1 MQERIKRNKSEVE
14 HQRLRDF
21 LFGDP
26 EREQR
31 SVDFQVIDSRR
42 AMKLANILVPSS
54 LLAAFLLSLL
64 IF

>member
-1 MQERIKRNKSEVE
+1 MQERIKRNKSEVK

-26 EREQR
+26 ERER
-31 SVDFQVIDSRR
+31 GSGDFQVIDSRR
-42 AMKLANILVPSS
+42 ATELANILVPSS

>member
-1 MQERIKRNKSEVE
+1 MQERIKRNNKEVE

-21 LFGDP
+21 LFGDS
-26 EREQR
+26 ERER
-31 SVDFQVIDSRR
+31 GSGDFQVIDSRR